1 MYRCRGRRAGRTIVV
16 AMCLLVTIAVVDY
29 YSLVLVVS
37 LLRQEETKTLA
48 MIDTDHVAL

>member
-16 AMCLLVTIAVVDY
+16 AMCLVTIAVIDY
-29 YSLVLVVS
+29 YSLVLMVS

-48 MIDTDHVAL
+48 MIDSDHVAL